1 MATRGNT
8 NSIERGTRVRVS
20 GEAYGSYDGEVGRV
34 VGDIAPCKGKP
45 AYAVDM
51 GDVVIGA
58 LEEDLTVVEAKGA
71 KRITRITRTK
81 RGGGEA

>member
-1 MATRGNT
+1 METRGNT
-8 NSIERGTRVRVS
+8 ERIERGARVRVS

-34 VGDIAPCKGKP
+34 FGDIAPCKGKP

-51 GDVVIGA
+51 GDVVIGV
-58 LEEDLTVVEAKGA
+58 LQKDLTVVEAKGA
-71 KRITRITRTK
+71 KRITRLTRTK